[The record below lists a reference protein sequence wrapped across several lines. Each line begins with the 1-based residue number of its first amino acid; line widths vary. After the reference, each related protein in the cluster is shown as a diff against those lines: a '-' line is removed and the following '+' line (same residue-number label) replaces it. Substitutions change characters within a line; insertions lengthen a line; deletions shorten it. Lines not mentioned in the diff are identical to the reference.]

1 MEKNKKENKLS
12 AFFTFTR
19 YQIQSQ
25 IQRNRWL
32 FPIVLGLL
40 IGLRNATILQ
50 GDPALHIMK
59 PANVWDVI
67 FSTLGSTYFV
77 HLVILTT
84 FLYLIGD
91 LLPEKSYG
99 QLILFRLKSRRQWW
113 LSKILTLLT
122 LTVVYMF
129 LFVAPVV
136 LVGGLT
142 HGWSL
147 DYSEQTFFNRFMS
160 GVPANLFA
168 AGTEEAYITP
178 LDLFTQTLLLIFLAL
193 FTCGLFAT
201 VITLFTSRSL
211 FGLIGGF
218 TFVFVSLI
226 GNSLSG
232 PPSWVKFL
240 PSHHVAYLGSL
251 PVRTIPVPISV
262 LYWMIWICLLI
273 SLGFFR
279 SLKQNIFSVAKE

>member
-218 TFVFVSLI
+218 SFVFVSLI

>member
-1 MEKNKKENKLS
+1 M
-12 AFFTFTR
+12 
-19 YQIQSQ
+19 
-25 IQRNRWL
+25 
-32 FPIVLGLL
+32 
-40 IGLRNATILQ
+40 
-50 GDPALHIMK
+50 HIMK

-99 QLILFRLKSRRQWW
+99 QLSLFRLKSRRQWW

-122 LTVVYMF
+122 LAVVYMF

-178 LDLFTQTLLLIFLAL
+178 LDLFAQTLLLIFLAL
-193 FTCGLFAT
+193 FTSGLFAT

-218 TFVFVSLI
+218 SFVFVSLI

>member
-251 PVRTIPVPISV
+251 PVRTIPVPTSV

>member
-99 QLILFRLKSRRQWW
+99 QLSLFRLKSRRQWW

-122 LTVVYMF
+122 LAVVYMF

-240 PSHHVAYLGSL
+240 PSHHVAYLGGL
-251 PVRTIPVPISV
+251 PVRLIPIPISV

>member
-40 IGLRNATILQ
+40 IGLRNATILK

-99 QLILFRLKSRRQWW
+99 QLSLFRLKSRRQWW

-122 LTVVYMF
+122 LAVVYMF

>member
-99 QLILFRLKSRRQWW
+99 QLSLFRLKSRRQWW

-122 LTVVYMF
+122 LAVVYMF

-240 PSHHVAYLGSL
+240 PSHHVTYLGGL
-251 PVRTIPVPISV
+251 PVRLIPIPISV

-273 SLGFFR
+273 NLGFFR
-279 SLKQNIFSVAKE
+279 SLKQSIFSVAKE

>member
-40 IGLRNATILQ
+40 IGLRNATILK

-99 QLILFRLKSRRQWW
+99 QLSLFRLKSRRQWW

-122 LTVVYMF
+122 LAVVYMF

-178 LDLFTQTLLLIFLAL
+178 LDLFAQTLLLIFLAL

-218 TFVFVSLI
+218 SFVFVSLI

>member
-147 DYSEQTFFNRFMS
+147 DYSEQTFLNRFMS

-168 AGTEEAYITP
+168 TATEAAYITP
-178 LDLFTQTLLLIFLAL
+178 PDLFAQTLLLIFLAL

-218 TFVFVSLI
+218 SFVFVSLI

-251 PVRTIPVPISV
+251 PVRTIPVPTSV

>member
-99 QLILFRLKSRRQWW
+99 QLSLFRLKSRRQWW

-178 LDLFTQTLLLIFLAL
+178 LDLFAQTLLLIFLAL
-193 FTCGLFAT
+193 FTSGLFAT

-218 TFVFVSLI
+218 SFVFVSLI

>member
-113 LSKILTLLT
+113 LSKMLTLLT

-147 DYSEQTFFNRFMS
+147 DYSEQTFLNRFMS

-168 AGTEEAYITP
+168 TATEAAYITP
-178 LDLFTQTLLLIFLAL
+178 PDLFAQTLLLIFLAL

-218 TFVFVSLI
+218 SFVFVSLI

-232 PPSWVKFL
+232 PPSRVKFL

-251 PVRTIPVPISV
+251 PVRTISVPISV

>member
-113 LSKILTLLT
+113 LSKMLTLLT

-178 LDLFTQTLLLIFLAL
+178 PDLFAQTLLLIFLAL

-218 TFVFVSLI
+218 SFVFVSLI

>member
-40 IGLRNATILQ
+40 IGLRNATILK

-99 QLILFRLKSRRQWW
+99 QLSLFRLKSRRQWW

-122 LTVVYMF
+122 LAVVYMF

-178 LDLFTQTLLLIFLAL
+178 LDLFAQTLLLIFLAL
-193 FTCGLFAT
+193 FTSGLFAT

-218 TFVFVSLI
+218 SFVFVSLI

-262 LYWMIWICLLI
+262 LYWMIWICLVI

>member
-178 LDLFTQTLLLIFLAL
+178 LDLFAQTLLLIFLAL

-251 PVRTIPVPISV
+251 PVRTIPVPTSV

>member
-1 MEKNKKENKLS
+1 MKKNKKTTNKLS
-12 AFFTFTR
+12 AFLAYTS
-19 YQIQSQ
+19 YQIRSQ
-25 IQRNRWL
+25 IMRNRWL
-32 FPIVLGLL
+32 LPIVLGVL
-40 IGLRNATILQ
+40 IGLRNATIMQ
-50 GDPALHIMK
+50 GDPALRIIK
-59 PANVWDVI
+59 SANVWDVI

-91 LLPEKSYG
+91 LLPEKNYG

-129 LFVAPVV
+129 LFIVPIV

-142 HGWSL
+142 HGWGL

-168 AGTEEAYITP
+168 TGEAYISP
-178 LDLFTQTLLLIFLAL
+178 SDLFAQTLLLIFLAL
-193 FTCGLFAT
+193 FTSGLFT
-201 VITLFTSRSL
+201 MVIALFTSRSL

-251 PVRTIPVPISV
+251 PVRTIPVPISA
-262 LYWMIWICLLI
+262 LYWMIWICMLV
-273 SLGFFR
+273 SLGLIR
-279 SLKQNIFSVAKE
+279 SVRQNIFSVAKE

>member
-19 YQIQSQ
+19 FQIQSQ

-99 QLILFRLKSRRQWW
+99 QLSLFRLKSRRQWW

-122 LTVVYMF
+122 LAVVYMF

-251 PVRTIPVPISV
+251 PVRTIPVPTSV

>member
-12 AFFTFTR
+12 VFFTFTR

-40 IGLRNATILQ
+40 NGLRNATILQ

-168 AGTEEAYITP
+168 EGTEEAYITP
-178 LDLFTQTLLLIFLAL
+178 LDLFAQTLLLIFLAL

>member
-122 LTVVYMF
+122 LAVVYMF

-251 PVRTIPVPISV
+251 PVRTIPVPTSV

>member
-1 MEKNKKENKLS
+1 MGKNKKENKLS

-147 DYSEQTFFNRFMS
+147 DYSEQTFLNRFMS

-168 AGTEEAYITP
+168 TATEAAYITP
-178 LDLFTQTLLLIFLAL
+178 PDLFAQTLLLIFLAL

-218 TFVFVSLI
+218 SFVFVSLI

-232 PPSWVKFL
+232 PPSRVKFL

>member
-1 MEKNKKENKLS
+1 MNVFKTINARRLS
-12 AFFTFTR
+12 
-19 YQIQSQ
+19 I
-25 IQRNRWL
+25 
-32 FPIVLGLL
+32 
-40 IGLRNATILQ
+40 IG
-50 GDPALHIMK
+50 
-59 PANVWDVI
+59 
-67 FSTLGSTYFV
+67 FS
-77 HLVILTT
+77 
-84 FLYLIGD
+84 
-91 LLPEKSYG
+91 
-99 QLILFRLKSRRQWW
+99 
-113 LSKILTLLT
+113 
-122 LTVVYMF
+122 F
-129 LFVAPVV
+129 LF
-136 LVGGLT
+136 
-142 HGWSL
+142 
-147 DYSEQTFFNRFMS
+147 
-160 GVPANLFA
+160 
-168 AGTEEAYITP
+168 AYILSFP
-178 LDLFTQTLLLIFLAL
+178 FEGQVLYSLLDLRGVTTSGYILAAIIAHCAGL

-218 TFVFVSLI
+218 SFVFVSLI

>member
-99 QLILFRLKSRRQWW
+99 QLSLFRLKSRRQWW

-122 LTVVYMF
+122 LAVVYMF

-147 DYSEQTFFNRFMS
+147 DYSEQTFLNRFMS

-168 AGTEEAYITP
+168 TATEAAYITP
-178 LDLFTQTLLLIFLAL
+178 PDLFAQTLLLIFLAL

-218 TFVFVSLI
+218 SFVFVSLI

-251 PVRTIPVPISV
+251 PVRTISVPISV

>member
-1 MEKNKKENKLS
+1 MV
-12 AFFTFTR
+12 
-19 YQIQSQ
+19 
-25 IQRNRWL
+25 L
-32 FPIVLGLL
+32 FIAPI
-40 IGLRNATILQ
+40 
-50 GDPALHIMK
+50 
-59 PANVWDVI
+59 
-67 FSTLGSTYFV
+67 
-77 HLVILTT
+77 
-84 FLYLIGD
+84 
-91 LLPEKSYG
+91 
-99 QLILFRLKSRRQWW
+99 
-113 LSKILTLLT
+113 
-122 LTVVYMF
+122 
-129 LFVAPVV
+129 V
-136 LVGGLT
+136 LVGGLS

-178 LDLFTQTLLLIFLAL
+178 LDLFAQTLLLIFLAL

>member
-147 DYSEQTFFNRFMS
+147 DYSEQTFLNRFMS

-168 AGTEEAYITP
+168 TATEAAYITP
-178 LDLFTQTLLLIFLAL
+178 PDLFAQTLLLIFLAL

-218 TFVFVSLI
+218 SFVFVSLI

>member
-178 LDLFTQTLLLIFLAL
+178 LDLFAQTLLLIFLAL

-251 PVRTIPVPISV
+251 PVRTISVPISV

>member
-99 QLILFRLKSRRQWW
+99 QLSLFRLKSRRQWW

-122 LTVVYMF
+122 LAVVYMF

>member
-99 QLILFRLKSRRQWW
+99 QLSLFRLKSRRQWW

-122 LTVVYMF
+122 LAVVYMF

-251 PVRTIPVPISV
+251 PVRTIPVPTSV

>member
-32 FPIVLGLL
+32 FPIVSGLL
-40 IGLRNATILQ
+40 NGLRNATILQ

-99 QLILFRLKSRRQWW
+99 QLSLFRLKSRRQWW

-122 LTVVYMF
+122 LTVVYMV
-129 LFVAPVV
+129 LFITPIV
-136 LVGGLT
+136 LVGGLS

-178 LDLFTQTLLLIFLAL
+178 LDLFAQTLLLIFLAL

-251 PVRTIPVPISV
+251 PVRTIPVPTSV

>member
-99 QLILFRLKSRRQWW
+99 QLSLFRLKSRRQWW

-122 LTVVYMF
+122 LAVVYMV
-129 LFVAPVV
+129 LFIAPIV
-136 LVGGLT
+136 LVGGLS

-178 LDLFTQTLLLIFLAL
+178 LDLFAQTLLLIFLAL

-251 PVRTIPVPISV
+251 PVRTIPVPTSV

>member
-99 QLILFRLKSRRQWW
+99 QLSLFRLKSRRQWW

-122 LTVVYMF
+122 LAVVYMF

-178 LDLFTQTLLLIFLAL
+178 LDLFTQTLLLIFLVL

-240 PSHHVAYLGSL
+240 PSHHVTYLGGL
-251 PVRTIPVPISV
+251 PVRLIPIPISV

-273 SLGFFR
+273 NLGFFR
-279 SLKQNIFSVAKE
+279 SLKQSIFSVAKE

>member
-147 DYSEQTFFNRFMS
+147 DYSEQTFLNRFMS

-168 AGTEEAYITP
+168 TATEAAYITP
-178 LDLFTQTLLLIFLAL
+178 PDLFAQTLLLIFLAL

-218 TFVFVSLI
+218 SFVFVSLI

-251 PVRTIPVPISV
+251 PVRTISVPISV

>member
-32 FPIVLGLL
+32 FPIVSGLL
-40 IGLRNATILQ
+40 NGLRNATILQ

-129 LFVAPVV
+129 LFIAPIV
-136 LVGGLT
+136 LVGGLS

-178 LDLFTQTLLLIFLAL
+178 LDLFAQTLLLIFLAL

-251 PVRTIPVPISV
+251 PVRTIPVPTSV

>member
-40 IGLRNATILQ
+40 IGLRNATILK

-99 QLILFRLKSRRQWW
+99 QLSLFRLKSRRQWW

-178 LDLFTQTLLLIFLAL
+178 LDLFAQTLLLIFLAL
-193 FTCGLFAT
+193 FTSGLFAT

-218 TFVFVSLI
+218 SFVFVSLI

>member
-40 IGLRNATILQ
+40 IGLRNATILK

-99 QLILFRLKSRRQWW
+99 QLSLFRLKSRRQWW

-122 LTVVYMF
+122 LAVVYMF

-178 LDLFTQTLLLIFLAL
+178 LDLFAQTLLLIFLAL

-251 PVRTIPVPISV
+251 PVRTIPVPTSV

>member
-40 IGLRNATILQ
+40 IGLRNATILK

-99 QLILFRLKSRRQWW
+99 QLSLFRLKSRRQWW

-122 LTVVYMF
+122 LAVVYMF

-178 LDLFTQTLLLIFLAL
+178 LDLFAQTLLLIFLAL
-193 FTCGLFAT
+193 FTSGLFAT

-218 TFVFVSLI
+218 SFVFVSLI

-262 LYWMIWICLLI
+262 LYWLIWICLLI

>member
-147 DYSEQTFFNRFMS
+147 DYSEQTFLNRFMS

-168 AGTEEAYITP
+168 TATEAAYITP
-178 LDLFTQTLLLIFLAL
+178 PDLFAQTLLLIFLAL

-218 TFVFVSLI
+218 SFVFVSLI

-232 PPSWVKFL
+232 PPSRVKFL

-251 PVRTIPVPISV
+251 PVRTISVPISV

>member
-147 DYSEQTFFNRFMS
+147 DYSEQTFLNRFMS

-168 AGTEEAYITP
+168 TATEAAYITP
-178 LDLFTQTLLLIFLAL
+178 PDLFAQTLLLIFLAL

-218 TFVFVSLI
+218 SFVFVSLI

-232 PPSWVKFL
+232 PPSRVKFL

-251 PVRTIPVPISV
+251 PVRTIPVPTSV

>member
-113 LSKILTLLT
+113 LSKMLTLLT

-147 DYSEQTFFNRFMS
+147 DYSEQTFLNRFMS

-168 AGTEEAYITP
+168 TATEAAYITP
-178 LDLFTQTLLLIFLAL
+178 PDLFAQTLLLIFLAL

-218 TFVFVSLI
+218 SFVFVSLI

-251 PVRTIPVPISV
+251 PVRTIPVPTSV

>member
-50 GDPALHIMK
+50 GDPALHIIK

-99 QLILFRLKSRRQWW
+99 QLSLFRLKSRRQWW

-122 LTVVYMF
+122 LAVVYMF

-251 PVRTIPVPISV
+251 PVRTIPVPTSV